1 MRSRSCSG
9 ASTMAMC
16 PEGSLGDLFVLGL
29 SNAASYAVAD
39 TGLTITLKDGGTLQ
53 FVKGV

>member
-1 MRSRSCSG
+1 
-9 ASTMAMC
+9 MAMC
-16 PEGSLGDLFVLGL
+16 PEGSLGDLFVFGL

-39 TGLTITLKDGGTLQ
+39 TGLTITLQDGGTLQ